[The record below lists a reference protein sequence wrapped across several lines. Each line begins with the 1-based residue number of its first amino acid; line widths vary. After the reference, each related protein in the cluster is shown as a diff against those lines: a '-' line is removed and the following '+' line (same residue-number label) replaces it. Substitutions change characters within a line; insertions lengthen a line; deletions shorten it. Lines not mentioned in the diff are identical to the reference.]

1 MTALSAVRNPPT
13 HHTPRARVF
22 GFLAVALLPFTCAA
36 DTAPALSA
44 KLVIVGK
51 PGTPSVEGAEQGIAE
66 AKQQGE
72 FLGQQF
78 ELAIVPTP
86 DAVPTDG
93 VAAIL
98 TTDSRG
104 GASALAQRHQNV
116 PVLNLAAQDDALR
129 ATCAPN
135 LFHVIPSTSMLNDAV
150 AQWRKQHPDAQVTAR
165 AWHPKFEKYA
175 ASQLNLRF
183 EKRFKHPMD
192 DMAWSG
198 WAGVK
203 LVTDLIAQIQNAAPA
218 TLVDALRTK
227 LAFDGQ
233 KGSTMRFRANGQ
245 LSQPI
250 LLVAGDKIV
259 GEAPVRGV
267 ADVDDLASL
276 GISKCAP

>member
-1 MTALSAVRNPPT
+1 MPLARAFGVAAL
-13 HHTPRARVF
+13 
-22 GFLAVALLPFTCAA
+22 ALLLSLDCAA
-36 DTAPALSA
+36 DTAPALGA
-44 KLVIVGK
+44 KLVVVGK
-51 PGTPSVEGAEQGIAE
+51 SGTPSVEGAAQGIAE

-78 ELAIVPTP
+78 ELSIVPTP
-86 DAVPTDG
+86 DAVPADG

-98 TTDSRG
+98 TTGQDDVARE
-104 GASALAQRHQNV
+104 LAKRHPNV

-129 ATCAPN
+129 ARCAPN

-150 AQWRKQHPDAQVTAR
+150 AQWRKQHPDAQVAAR

-183 EKRFKHPMD
+183 EKRFEHPMD
-192 DMAWSG
+192 DTAWSG

-203 LVTDLIAQIQNAAPA
+203 LVTDLIAQTRNAAPA
-218 TLVDALRTK
+218 MLVEALRTK

-233 KGSTMRFRANGQ
+233 KGSTMSFRPNGQ

-250 LLVAGDKIV
+250 LLVAGEKIV

-276 GISKCAP
+276 GESQCAP